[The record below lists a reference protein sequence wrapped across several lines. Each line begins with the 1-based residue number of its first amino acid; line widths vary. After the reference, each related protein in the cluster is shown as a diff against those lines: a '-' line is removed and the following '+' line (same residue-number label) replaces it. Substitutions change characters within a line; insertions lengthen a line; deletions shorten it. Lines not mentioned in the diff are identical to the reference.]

1 MRARSMASGPT
12 STAAGFRGRGRS
24 ISRRAVT
31 APAANNAL
39 TPDAALVARFC
50 EDIAALCDPAN
61 TNVLLAVSGGAD
73 STALL
78 LLAHAALGGRCHAA
92 TVDHG
97 LRPEAAVEAATVA
110 RLCATLG
117 IEHATLTAPMP
128 PRVKRTANL
137 SARARALRYRLLED
151 QDRKST

>member
-39 TPDAALVARFC
+39 TPDAALVARFR

-92 TVDHG
+92 PVDHG
-97 LRPEAAVEAATVA
+97 LRPEAAVAAATVA
-110 RLCATLG
+110 RLCATSLG
-117 IEHATLTAPMP
+117 
-128 PRVKRTANL
+128 
-137 SARARALRYRLLED
+137 RAAGREGGGQYG
-151 QDRKST
+151 

>member
-39 TPDAALVARFC
+39 TPDAALVARFR

-78 LLAHAALGGRCHAA
+78 LLAHAALGGRCNAA

-97 LRPEAAVEAATVA
+97 PRPEAAVDAATVA
-110 RLCATLG
+110 RPCATLG
-117 IEHATLTAPMP
+117 IRSEA
-128 PRVKRTANL
+128 
-137 SARARALRYRLLED
+137 
-151 QDRKST
+151 QKSELQS

>member
-39 TPDAALVARFC
+39 TPDAALVARFR

-78 LLAHAALGGRCHAA
+78 LLAHAALGGR
-92 TVDHG
+92 
-97 LRPEAAVEAATVA
+97 RSE
-110 RLCATLG
+110 
-117 IEHATLTAPMP
+117 EHTSELQSLMSNSYAGFCL
-128 PRVKRTANL
+128 KKKHIQN
-137 SARARALRYRLLED
+137 
-151 QDRKST
+151 STIHNTH